1 MTLTFQPSRNGESGR
16 NGRSS
21 RGGSNFH
28 ALLPEDQFIAA
39 ISRERQRSE
48 RSKKPFVL
56 MLAEIRELDS
66 VKFRDALVSKAIDV
80 LRHSIRATDI
90 VGWYRSDQA
99 LGVIFT
105 ELGNADKSLAL
116 VTLQSRMN
124 GVLHRN
130 LEGVGSA
137 AIKLSFHWF
146 PEDPVPPGGLL
157 DLSVYPECQR
167 QAPPKKMA
175 LGVKRVIDL
184 LASSLAL
191 IFLSWFFAA
200 IVLLIKATSKGP
212 ALFRQT
218 RIGQHGKPFTFLKFR
233 SMYVGN
239 DATIHK
245 EYVAR
250 LIAGKTETPAQGKQE
265 VFKIVNDPRVT
276 PIGRILR
283 KTSLDELPQLINV
296 LNGEMSL
303 IGPRPPVPYEFE
315 CYDLWHR
322 RRVLEVKPGITG
334 LWQVRGRSRTSFD
347 DMVRLDLHYTRNW
360 SLWLDLK
367 ILLDTPKAVLSG
379 DGAY

>member
-1 MTLTFQPSRNGESGR
+1 MIPTVQSARTVESGR
-16 NGRSS
+16 NGRSPNGA
-21 RGGSNFH
+21 RNFQ
-28 ALLPEDQFIAA
+28 APLSEDQFVAA
-39 ISRERQRSE
+39 VSRERQRSE
-48 RSKKPFVL
+48 RSKKPFLL

-66 VKFRDALVSKAIDV
+66 TKFRDALISKVIHV
-80 LRHSIRATDI
+80 LRHSIRATDV
-90 VGWYRSDQA
+90 VGWYRSDQV
-99 LGVIFT
+99 LGVIFA
-105 ELGNADKSLAL
+105 ELGNAGKDVAL
-116 VTLQSRMN
+116 GTLKSRMSD
-124 GVLHRN
+124 VLHQS

-146 PEDPVPPGGLL
+146 PEDTVPPGGSV

-167 QAPPKKMA
+167 QTPPKKMA
-175 LGVKRVIDL
+175 LSVKRAMDL

-191 IFLSWFFAA
+191 LFLSWLLFA

-218 RIGQHGKPFTFLKFR
+218 RIGEHGKPFTFLKFR
-233 SMYVGN
+233 SMYVDN

-250 LIAGKTETPAQGKQE
+250 LIAGKTDSPAQGKPE
-265 VFKIVNDPRVT
+265 VFKITNDPRVT

-296 LNGEMSL
+296 LKGQMSL

-315 CYDLWHR
+315 RYDLWHR

-347 DMVRLDLHYTRNW
+347 EMVRLDLHYTRNW
-360 SLWLDLK
+360 SLWLDFK
-367 ILLDTPKAVLSG
+367 ILLDTPRAVFSG

>member
-1 MTLTFQPSRNGESGR
+1 MTPTVQPSRTVGSGR
-16 NGRSS
+16 NGRSF
-21 RGGSNFH
+21 RGDSNSH

-39 ISRERQRSE
+39 VSRERQRSE

-66 VKFRDALVSKAIDV
+66 DKFRDALASKAIEV
-80 LRHSIRATDI
+80 LRHSIRATDV
-90 VGWYRSDQA
+90 VGWYRSDHA

-105 ELGNADKSLAL
+105 ELGNADKDLAL
-116 VTLQSRMN
+116 ATLKSRMSD
-124 GVLHRN
+124 VLHDN
-130 LEGVGSA
+130 LGGVGSA
-137 AIKLSFHWF
+137 AIKLRFHWF
-146 PEDPVPPGGLL
+146 PEDPVPPGGSL

-167 QAPPKKMA
+167 QTPPKKVA
-175 LGVKRVIDL
+175 LSVKRVMDL
-184 LASSLAL
+184 LASALAL
-191 IFLSWFFAA
+191 VFLSWLLFA

-212 ALFRQT
+212 ALFRQK

-233 SMYVGN
+233 SMHVGN
-239 DATIHK
+239 DATIHR

-250 LIAGKTETPAQGKQE
+250 LIAGKKDSPGQGKQE
-265 VFKIVNDPRVT
+265 IFKITNDPRIT

-296 LNGEMSL
+296 LKGEMSL

-334 LWQVRGRSRTSFD
+334 LWQVKGRSRTSFD

-367 ILLDTPKAVLSG
+367 ILLDTPRAVFSG